1 MAPNYTLSGW
11 QWKDKSN
18 NWHDFDDTT
27 SGEIDNDY
35 GIGVVDLNTRPGFI
49 LFIDKKNFKLT
60 NPITKEEWVIRN
72 NPSGSSPSASASSGK
87 GGGGSSSSGA
97 TKKRSASGGGGAS
110 QHHWQ
115 WRDDIRHWND
125 YDTAIQTQIRPNGVV
140 RVNIGHWMY
149 EIDTNNLLQTNQ
161 STFIQRPIRDATMSS
176 SASSS
181 GGSRKKTRRKGP
193 TGEDLSGNF
202 TFVYTDNT
210 NWSAITNWRRVYP
223 GAANSSD
230 RAFKDGWS
238 FKADDD
244 IPEEYLEYG
253 PGLEPGEKGAP
264 DFAADPD
271 WSADDYDYGTLVEL
285 KCSTVEKPC
294 IFHERWISK
303 TLNTTSTCPS
313 CSQKYPPGPQ
323 PSGCLNI
330 RWIRTSCSG
339 YDSVG
344 TWELRFDIPG
354 GTQGTRHKNPGLHY
368 DGTNRIV
375 YYPDVPE
382 GRDAVRLIQYAFE
395 QGFVFKIWESVT
407 SGNDNQTTWAGIHM
421 KTSMD
426 ALSEYHGWDGAK
438 ADKVL
443 ENVYSEFLKVFNK
456 LPQDLVRILE
466 NKLIKSLI

>member
-1 MAPNYTLSGW
+1 MSKPMFRLYTMAPNYTLSGW
-11 QWKDKSN
+11 QWKDNSNQWHDYPKAVSDEIDQDSGSGVFWTDPSN
-18 NWHDFDDTT
+18 NFTY
-27 SGEIDNDY
+27 IIY
-35 GIGVVDLNTRPGFI
+35 
-49 LFIDKKNFKLT
+49 KKLLKQT
-60 NPITKEEWVIRN
+60 NPHNGKEWVIRN

-110 QHHWQ
+110 Q
-115 WRDDIRHWND
+115 
-125 YDTAIQTQIRPNGVV
+125 
-140 RVNIGHWMY
+140 
-149 EIDTNNLLQTNQ
+149 
-161 STFIQRPIRDATMSS
+161 RPIRDATMSS

-181 GGSRKKTRRKGP
+181 GGSRKKTRRKGF

-202 TFVYTDNT
+202 TLVYTDNT
-210 NWSAITNWRRVYP
+210 NWAAITDWRRVYP
-223 GAANSSD
+223 GVANPSD

-294 IFHERWISK
+294 IFHERWISR
-303 TLNTTSTCPS
+303 TLDTTSTCPS

-323 PSGCLNI
+323 PSGSLDI

-344 TWELRFDIPG
+344 TWELRIDIPD
-354 GTQGTRHKNPGLHY
+354 GTQGKRHQNPGLDY
-368 DGTNRIV
+368 DGTYRIA

-395 QGFVFKIWESVT
+395 QGFAFKIGRSVT
-407 SGNDNQTTWAGIHM
+407 SGNDNQTIWGGIHM

-426 ALSEYHGWDGAK
+426 ALSVNHGWDGVT

-443 ENVYSEFLKVFNK
+443 VNVYSEFIKVFNK
-456 LPQDLVRILE
+456 LPQDLVQILE